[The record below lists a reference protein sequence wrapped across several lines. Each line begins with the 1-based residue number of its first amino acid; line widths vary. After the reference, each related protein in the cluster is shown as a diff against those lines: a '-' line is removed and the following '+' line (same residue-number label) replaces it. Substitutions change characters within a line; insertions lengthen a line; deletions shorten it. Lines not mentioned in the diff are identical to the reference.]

1 MKKNKILLIED
12 DYDLSALMIR
22 HLQSAGYDVLSV
34 GDTIQGIQFAKKEI
48 PDLIILDLNIP
59 GGGGLKVLE
68 SVNSLPETQ
77 GIRVIVLTGVHDIDT
92 KEKAL
97 AAGATEYLEKPY
109 NPQELLVRIEAYLIE
124 PEKEEGQEE
133 GSAGN
138 ILIVDDDSDF
148 VKKLSLDLH
157 RANFSTS
164 VAYDVDQGMKLAR
177 EKNPDLIIID
187 LLLPGGGGFT
197 FYKNLKGL
205 AYTQNIP
212 VIVLTALKDEKY
224 KKEMFEAGVKY
235 YIEKPYDLSLLLNA
249 IEVAL

>member
-1 MKKNKILLIED
+1 MKKKRILIIED
-12 DYDLSALMIR
+12 DYDLSVLMIR
-22 HLQSAGYDVLSV
+22 HLQSAGYDVLNV
-34 GDTIQGIQFAKKEI
+34 GDAIQGVQFARKEI

-68 SVNSLPETQ
+68 NVNSLPETQ
-77 GIRVIVLTGVHDIDT
+77 GIPVIVLTGVHDIDT

-97 AAGATEYLEKPY
+97 AGGATEYLEKPY
-109 NPQELLVRIEAYLIE
+109 NPQELLGRIEKHLIE
-124 PEKEEGQEE
+124 PEKGEEEG

-138 ILIVDDDSDF
+138 ILIVDDDVDF

-164 VAYDVDQGMKLAR
+164 VAYDVDQGMRLAR
-177 EKNPDLIIID
+177 EKGPDLIIID

-197 FYKNLKGL
+197 FYKHLKGL